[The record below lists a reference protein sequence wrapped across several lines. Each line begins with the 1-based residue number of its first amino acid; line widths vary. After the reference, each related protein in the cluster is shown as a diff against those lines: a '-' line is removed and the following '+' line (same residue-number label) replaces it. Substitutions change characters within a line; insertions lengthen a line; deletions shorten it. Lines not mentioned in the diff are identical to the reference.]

1 MALLH
6 LTLLGG
12 FEARAGDA
20 SPVVFARRKAQALLA
35 YLAVDPGEAHLRD
48 KLAALLWGESSDQRA
63 RHSLRQTLSALKQTL
78 GRNGGDVLRVDA
90 DTVAINRA
98 AIRVDVDVLKQ
109 LVSETT
115 PEALVQAT
123 ALYRGDFLEGFS
135 VREPRFEEWL
145 ITERELLRE
154 LALEALAKLLAHQTK
169 TGATQQAI
177 QTAVRLL
184 GLDPLQEAV
193 HRALM
198 RLYAQQGRRG
208 AALRQYQI
216 CVAELQRELGQEPE
230 APTKRLY
237 EEILQAQ
244 RAPSV
249 MASPSAIADDSVPY
263 AQPEVCIDASVSDA
277 PLVGREGQMAA
288 LLRVRAEAW
297 RGQAR
302 MAAVLGEAGI
312 GKSRLIDAFVTDT
325 LEHGGRVVLGR
336 AHETERILPFGL
348 WVDAFRTAG
357 VLPELVRHPGLS
369 AAWRAQL
376 SRLFPEVGEPGSERA
391 AAEEEDRVRLFE
403 AMAHV
408 VGHLAKQRPLVLALE
423 DLHWADDMSLR
434 LLAFVNRRAA
444 AWPVLFLATIRKEEI
459 VDAPALTRL
468 LREVGGDQHF
478 VSLTLTPLSAS
489 ETVRL
494 VRLLARAGT
503 DKPTVRRLGIRIW
516 RASEGNPFMV
526 VETMRASYGTDAFEE
541 SDKVPTPT
549 RVRDIIAARLDR
561 LSRRARDLAALASV
575 IGREFDFSLLE
586 RAAGGDGQK
595 TAATV
600 EELVARH
607 ILHAVDERLDFTH
620 DRIREVASQ
629 RLLAPR
635 RRLLHA
641 AVAHAVE
648 EVYANDL
655 APHYAALSRH
665 CQEGALWDKALT
677 YLRNAATMAA
687 ARAAHR
693 EAVAGFEQALAALGQ
708 LPRSRTRLEHGIDL
722 RFALRNSLAALGE
735 HAQVLEHLRAA
746 ESDAE
751 ALADPRRL
759 AWVSTYRTNSLY
771 FIGENESALASGE
784 RARALA
790 EEVGDGRLRVVAD
803 FFLGQVCQAVGQ
815 FARVADLMR
824 GNVRVLDAQLGHRDG
839 SIAQHVYARSA
850 LACCLAE
857 LGTFPEA
864 LASGAAAVKMAE
876 AADRTYPLVHA
887 CFSSGFVFLRQGNF
901 VHAVSVLE
909 RGLDLCHGR
918 DYPVLA
924 AVTRGALGYA
934 YAMSGQVTEALP
946 LLAAAVEALSHSMR
960 GSALAIINLGEGYLT
975 AGRTVEAAEACD
987 RGLAL
992 AHERKER
999 ALYGWALRLRGE
1011 IAAQS
1016 DVDAAATA
1024 FRSAIAL
1031 AADLGMSPLR
1041 AQCHLTLGRCYR
1053 RAGRHEEARAE
1064 LRAAAELF
1072 RAMESHWL
1080 PSAEAERR
1088 ASN

>member
-1 MALLH
+1 
-6 LTLLGG
+6 
-12 FEARAGDA
+12 
-20 SPVVFARRKAQALLA
+20 
-35 YLAVDPGEAHLRD
+35 
-48 KLAALLWGESSDQRA
+48 
-63 RHSLRQTLSALKQTL
+63 L

-109 LVSETT
+109 LVTETT
-115 PEALVQAT
+115 PEALAQAT
-123 ALYRGDFLEGFS
+123 ALYRGDFLEGLS

-145 ITERELLRE
+145 ITQRELLRE

-177 QTAVRLL
+177 QTAVRPRP
-184 GLDPLQEAV
+184 DPLQEAV

-249 MASPSAIADDSVPY
+249 MASSSAIADDSVPY
-263 AQPEVCIDASVSDA
+263 GQPEVCIDTSVSDA

-288 LLRVRAEAW
+288 LLHARAEAW

-325 LEHGGRVVLGR
+325 LEHGGRVVLVAR
-336 AHETERILPFGL
+336 MKRSAS
-348 WVDAFRTAG
+348 FRSACG
-357 VLPELVRHPGLS
+357 SMRFARLDCLRVGAPSGLS
-369 AAWRAQL
+369 AAWAGAAL
-376 SRLFPEVGEPGSERA
+376 TAVSRGGRTRQERA
-391 AAEEEDRVRLFE
+391 AAEKRIVCDYSRQWRTRWTSRE
-403 AMAHV
+403 ATAAGAGARGSALGRRHEPTTP
-408 VGHLAKQRPLVLALE
+408 GLV
-423 DLHWADDMSLR
+423 
-434 LLAFVNRRAA
+434 NRAA

-478 VSLTLTPLSAS
+478 LSLPLTPLSAS
-489 ETVRL
+489 ETVSL

-503 DKPTVRRLGIRIW
+503 DEPAVRRLGTRIW

-526 VETMRASYGTDAFEE
+526 VETMRALYGTDAFEE

-561 LSRRARDLAALASV
+561 LSRRGRDLAALASV
-575 IGREFDFSLLE
+575 IGREFDFALLE
-586 RAAGGDGQK
+586 RAAGRDGRK

-665 CQEGALWDKALT
+665 CQEGALWDKAHT
-677 YLRNAATMAA
+677 YLRTAGTVAA

-693 EAVAGFEQALAALGQ
+693 EAVAASSRRSQRWASCRAVVCAPDTTSMISRVIAACRTLFMYSVRFSSISAQ
-708 LPRSRTRLEHGIDL
+708 RNLTRRRSLTRAGSRGCLRTGPTASTSSARMNRPLHPERG
-722 RFALRNSLAALGE
+722 RARSLKTSATGGYAWWPISSL
-735 HAQVLEHLRAA
+735 VRCVTRSVSL
-746 ESDAE
+746 
-751 ALADPRRL
+751 L
-759 AWVSTYRTNSLY
+759 AWR
-771 FIGENESALASGE
+771 I
-784 RARALA
+784 
-790 EEVGDGRLRVVAD
+790 
-803 FFLGQVCQAVGQ
+803 
-815 FARVADLMR
+815 
-824 GNVRVLDAQLGHRDG
+824 
-839 SIAQHVYARSA
+839 
-850 LACCLAE
+850 
-857 LGTFPEA
+857 
-864 LASGAAAVKMAE
+864 
-876 AADRTYPLVHA
+876 
-887 CFSSGFVFLRQGNF
+887 
-901 VHAVSVLE
+901 
-909 RGLDLCHGR
+909 
-918 DYPVLA
+918 
-924 AVTRGALGYA
+924 
-934 YAMSGQVTEALP
+934 
-946 LLAAAVEALSHSMR
+946 
-960 GSALAIINLGEGYLT
+960 
-975 AGRTVEAAEACD
+975 
-987 RGLAL
+987 
-992 AHERKER
+992 
-999 ALYGWALRLRGE
+999 
-1011 IAAQS
+1011 
-1016 DVDAAATA
+1016 
-1024 FRSAIAL
+1024 
-1031 AADLGMSPLR
+1031 
-1041 AQCHLTLGRCYR
+1041 
-1053 RAGRHEEARAE
+1053 
-1064 LRAAAELF
+1064 
-1072 RAMESHWL
+1072 
-1080 PSAEAERR
+1080 
-1088 ASN
+1088 